1 MWFLSCFRL
10 RFIFFNSGHP
20 QLHIMSAMSS
30 FFDCKGSGPGR
41 HHSAFERPIPEMVL
55 DRMRRN
61 VLITTPCPKTA
72 QLHSKSRHMVIA
84 GPWGCPIYNWAFGS
98 YVGFGRAG
106 LHGWRRVNP
115 LTARTSA
122 SALGRTSCK
131 KGLAAL
137 CMAEGEPPYG
147 SYVDF
152 GSDPNILQKW
162 PIGSYRPIGLHGWR
176 RTSLRNDNQ
185 LFSSWGDPGTAR
197 SHGFTISRLYDE
209 QISGNYLIFL
219 SAS

>member
-1 MWFLSCFRL
+1 M
-10 RFIFFNSGHP
+10 
-20 QLHIMSAMSS
+20 
-30 FFDCKGSGPGR
+30 
-41 HHSAFERPIPEMVL
+41 
-55 DRMRRN
+55 
-61 VLITTPCPKTA
+61 LITTPCPKTA

-147 SYVDF
+147 LVRGTLAPTQTSCK
-152 GSDPNILQKW
+152 KW

-197 SHGFTISRLYDE
+197 IPWFYYFAIV
-209 QISGNYLIFL
+209 
-219 SAS
+219 